1 MEKGRSPGPWVG
13 RGDGPVAA
21 SRGGWG
27 GGAWARG
34 GVGAAGRD
42 LPVALARRGFLHC
55 FSVLDSKSPTDA
67 PSSFGFSQVE
77 TCVCTS
83 SSVSESTCV
92 VLRCPCVRPLHV
104 AVLCVLYRPSPVEG
118 GSTHHVGHSVL
129 MHSTG

>member
-1 MEKGRSPGPWVG
+1 MEKGRSPGPGVR

-21 SRGGWG
+21 SGRGGH
-27 GGAWARG
+27 WARG
-34 GVGAAGRD
+34 GVGAAGRG
-42 LPVALARRGFLHC
+42 LPVALARRGFLHW

-83 SSVSESTCV
+83 SPVSESTCLV
-92 VLRCPCVRPLHV
+92 YIVRACALYTW
-104 AVLCVLYRPSPVEG
+104 LCFTAQRPVEG

-129 MHSTG
+129 MHSRG